1 MILTLNM
8 KNQSRIRRQKSPRNL
23 GEKLDQQ
30 VENIVYKVMTNE
42 GLEETISRAIK
53 RALIELVI
61 NYCLLIGFAILLVL
75 GLQVFILTL
84 LLNK

>member
-1 MILTLNM
+1 ME
-8 KNQSRIRRQKSPRNL
+8 NQSRYRRKNVPRNL

-42 GLEETISRAIK
+42 GLEETIARAIK
-53 RALIELVI
+53 RALVELVI
-61 NYCLLIGFAILLVL
+61 HYFLLIGFAILLVL
-75 GLQVFILTL
+75 GLQIFMLSI